1 MWYFFSP
8 VERMLAFRYM
18 RSRRAE
24 GFISVIA
31 WFSLAGIT
39 LGVATLIV
47 VMSVMNGFRAEL
59 VGRILGLNGHV
70 AVYSKQAGGIADF
83 DQLALKITDMPDVI
97 AVTPQIEGQVMA
109 TQNRVSIGA
118 VVRGVR
124 WSDLAVR
131 KPLWDSLDE
140 GDINRFRDENGVLI
154 GREMAFKLGVKA
166 GDSVTL
172 TTAKGKATAFGTVPT
187 RRKFKIAGVFH
198 VGMYEYD
205 SSFVFMPLDLSAAFL
220 GYEKSVSGLEIYVS
234 APEQIATLRQS
245 VTQTVGA
252 DLRVFDWI
260 DRNRSFLNALR
271 VERNVMFL
279 ILTLIIL
286 VAAFNIISSMIMLV
300 RSKNADI
307 AVLRTMGASGGSIVR
322 IFLMT
327 GASIGI
333 VGTFAGTVVGILFCW
348 NIDTIKQAIESLSG
362 AELFA
367 AEIYFLSNLPAKVD
381 PQEVLMVVLMA
392 LGLSFLASLYP
403 AWRASRIAPAEAL
416 RYE

>member
-1 MWYFFSP
+1 MGHFFSP
-8 VERMLAFRYM
+8 VERMLAFRYV
-18 RSRRAE
+18 RTRRAE

-70 AVYSKQAGGIADF
+70 AVYANGPAGIAAYDK
-83 DQLALKITDMPDVI
+83 LALTISGMPNVI

-109 TQNRVSIGA
+109 THNQFSVGA
-118 VVRGVR
+118 VIRGVR

-131 KPLWDSLDE
+131 KPLWNSLSE
-140 GDINRFRDENGVLI
+140 RDINRFRDENGVLI
-154 GREMAFKLGVKA
+154 GHEMALKLGLKV
-166 GDSVTL
+166 GDSVSL

-187 RRKFKIAGVFH
+187 RRKFKIAGIFN

-205 SSFVFMPLDLSAAFL
+205 SSFVFMPLDLAASFL
-220 GYEKSVSGLEIYVS
+220 GYENRVSGLEIYVTM
-234 APEQIATLRQS
+234 PEHIMPLR
-245 VTQTVGA
+245 QTVGKTVGP

-260 DRNRSFLNALR
+260 ERNRSFLNALK

-300 RSKNADI
+300 RSKNSDI
-307 AVLRTMGASGGSIVR
+307 AVLRTMGASGGSIMRV
-322 IFLMT
+322 FLMT

-333 VGTFAGTVVGILFCW
+333 VGTFVGSAVGMVFCW
-348 NIDTIKQAIESLSG
+348 NIDTIKVAIERLSG

-367 AEIYFLSNLPAKVD
+367 AEIYFLSHLPAKID
-381 PQEVLMVVLMA
+381 LQEVLLVVLMA

-403 AWRASRIAPAEAL
+403 AWRASRISPAEAL